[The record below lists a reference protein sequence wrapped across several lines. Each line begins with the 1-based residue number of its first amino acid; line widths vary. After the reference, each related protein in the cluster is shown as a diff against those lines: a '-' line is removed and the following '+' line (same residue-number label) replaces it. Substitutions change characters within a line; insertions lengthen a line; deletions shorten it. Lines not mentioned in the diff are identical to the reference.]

1 MIFMNYKKILS
12 MLVCILMATSAMNN
26 VKAYA
31 ADEEFSDTS
40 VTNSSNDDTY
50 IAGNYR
56 MYYSIKTDDVNK
68 YISIDSYDLTSYEF
82 PAIYPL
88 ILLTPPEIDGYPVG
102 EIGAYA
108 FGTDVFCDCIP
119 CPAQK
124 LVITSNYTYFKIGES
139 AFRNCNPLRIVD
151 LPENLSFIGKEA
163 FFGCDNLKEI
173 TIPKSVTTIEDKAL
187 GYVLGRVY
195 VKDENGD
202 VIDIDSAMPMPDF
215 TIYGYKGTEAE
226 RYAKDNGFIFE
237 SIDPSGDINGDNEL
251 TIKDILTLQKY
262 IIGKTKLSNGELAR
276 ADICNDGRINCFD
289 IAEIKASIIEKRK
302 SIDYLI
308 SIDQYFSNINERF
321 DSNAII
327 RSKNEMIDF
336 LDDYISRKDIAE
348 IYSAK
353 YTNEFFEDNVLL
365 MGAILQNYGS
375 QVMYDVSVSGFKG
388 DTLNIHCTPIYPP
401 MSTECVMSRLI
412 AQIVIPKE
420 QFTFDNVEWK

>member
-1 MIFMNYKKILS
+1 
-12 MLVCILMATSAMNN
+12 MAISASNN
-26 VKAYA
+26 FKVY
-31 ADEEFSDTS
+31 SDNEPFDTPA
-40 VTNSSNDDTY
+40 VDSSNNTY
-50 IAGNYR
+50 ITGNYR
-56 MYYSIKTDDVNK
+56 MHYSINTNGAEK
-68 YISIDSYDLTSYEF
+68 YISIDSYDLTSYDF
-82 PAIYPL
+82 PAIYPH
-88 ILLTPPEIDGYPVG
+88 ILLTPPEIDGCPVG
-102 EIGAYA
+102 AIGTYA
-108 FGTDVFCDCIP
+108 FGSNEYCDCLP

-124 LVITSNYTYFKIGES
+124 LIITSDYTDFKIEES
-139 AFRNCNPLRIVD
+139 AFRNCNPLRIVE
-151 LPENLSFIGKEA
+151 LPENLSYIGKEA
-163 FFGCDNLKEI
+163 FLGCDNLNEI
-173 TIPKSVTTIEDKAL
+173 TIPKNVTTIEDKAL

-195 VKDENGD
+195 IKDENGG
-202 VIDIDSAMPMPDF
+202 VIDIESMMPMSNF
-215 TIYGYKGTEAE
+215 TIYGYKGTESE

-251 TIKDILTLQKY
+251 TIKDILILQKY
-262 IIGKTKLSNGELAR
+262 IAGKSKLLKGELAR
-276 ADICNDGRINCFD
+276 ADICNDGHINCFD

-336 LDDYISRKDIAE
+336 LADYIQRKDIAE
-348 IYSAK
+348 TYSAK

-365 MGAILQNYGS
+365 MGAISQNYGS
-375 QVMYDVSVSGFKG
+375 QVMYDISVSGFKG
-388 DTLNIHCTPIYPP
+388 DTLNIHCAPIYPP